1 MGDRASRHRV
11 ICVGRPVPEG
21 WVIIG
26 SYHNPACD
34 GGGDNALII
43 KRPGRREVVCGDSP
57 IPEGYAKTR
66 PARLDSCPGE
76 HDNAWV
82 IERVRP

>member
-11 ICVGRPVPEG
+11 ICAGRRVPDG

-26 SYHNPACD
+26 RYHNPACD
-34 GGGDNALII
+34 GEGRNALII

-57 IPEGYAKTR
+57 IPEGYVRSRSVRSEGCA
-66 PARLDSCPGE
+66 GE

-82 IERVRP
+82 IERQSP